1 VSVLGNPALLVPRA
15 RVTGLCP
22 LRTIAFSRGLCRRG
36 SGRSSVAVWGV
47 AAPPDGGAAVSQSE
61 FNLLGAAEFSWGL
74 CCHALLIRAQVYLPG
89 FAGNWMLG
97 WFQALMPREA
107 RFFDL
112 FEKHAQTLVAGSR
125 HLRAV
130 LDGGPEL
137 SENCAHVS
145 AEEEAADAITRDVI
159 VAVRRTF
166 ITPFDRGDIQ
176 DLITSM
182 DDAIDQMQQT
192 TKAITMFEVTE
203 FDASMRAI
211 GDNIVKAAGV
221 AVDLVH
227 ALREMRRDSVKIS
240 RLAEQM
246 TRIEEESDQL
256 HDQGVKSLF
265 LRHRADNSMAFI
277 VGSEIYGHLEK
288 VMDRFEDVAD
298 RINGILIEHL

>member
-1 VSVLGNPALLVPRA
+1 
-15 RVTGLCP
+15 
-22 LRTIAFSRGLCRRG
+22 
-36 SGRSSVAVWGV
+36 
-47 AAPPDGGAAVSQSE
+47 
-61 FNLLGAAEFSWGL
+61 
-74 CCHALLIRAQVYLPG
+74 
-89 FAGNWMLG
+89 MLG

-130 LDGGPEL
+130 LDGGPGL

-166 ITPFDRGDIQ
+166 ITPFDRGDIR

-203 FDASMRAI
+203 FDPSMRAI

-221 AVDLVH
+221 AVDLVY
-227 ALREMRRDSVKIS
+227 ALRQMRRDSVKIS
-240 RLAEQM
+240 GLAEQM
-246 TRIEEESDQL
+246 TLIEEESDRL

-265 LRHRADNSMAFI
+265 LKHRADNSMAFI
-277 VGSEIYGHLEK
+277 VGSEIYGHLEQ
-288 VMDRFEDVAD
+288 VMDRFEDVAN